1 MHAFLNQNKLV
12 GEVCLTID
20 EYLSIFMYVI
30 AKSAVKDLEAHL
42 FVVACFVDEYV
53 LYT

>member
-1 MHAFLNQNKLV
+1 M
-12 GEVCLTID
+12 CLTID

-30 AKSAVKDLEAHL
+30 AKSAVKDLEAPL
-42 FVVACFVDEYV
+42 FVVAWFVDEYV